1 MRRLTVP
8 LALVVSAAAAAVA
21 LAASPP
27 VADTGPA
34 TGVGQTEATLTAK
47 VDPQGSATSVRFD
60 LGTSTSYGLQSA
72 AKDAGSGTGTVTVEI
87 PVQGLSADTTYHYRV
102 VATSD
107 GGTTNGADATF
118 KTAAVPPAVTAPS
131 VSTTGAREGTPT
143 GMTILGRINPHG
155 AATSWHVDYGPT
167 TSYGSSTPSGD
178 LGDGQST
185 LSVRTRIEGL
195 TPGRRYHYRIVATN
209 AKGTTSGGDHTF
221 VTTSTPTAAT
231 LSADPNPVTYGRP
244 VVLTG
249 KLAGSRTRGVRV
261 RLQTTAFPFSSPF
274 ADTLAPQTS
283 SSSGSYSF
291 TLPALTL
298 TTRALVIADGTPS
311 ILSPT
316 IVLRSAVRAG
326 IRSISRTRSGSVKVS
341 GRLTPHTANGFAA
354 LQRQGSNGRWLPLK
368 RARPAA
374 DGRYTVTLRARRA
387 AMLVRVVGVPRDGGG
402 HVTGISRTV
411 KIAGHRSR

>member
-1 MRRLTVP
+1 MRRLAVL
-8 LALVVSAAAAAVA
+8 LALAVSLCAAPVA

-27 VADTGPA
+27 VAETGPA
-34 TGVGQTEATLTAK
+34 TGVGQTQATLTAT

-60 LGTSTSYGLQSA
+60 LGTSTAYGLQST
-72 AKDAGSGTGTVTVEI
+72 AKDAGSGTGTATVEI
-87 PVQGLSADTTYHYRV
+87 PVQGLTAATTYHYRV
-102 VATSD
+102 VAISD
-107 GGTTNGADATF
+107 GGTTTGADATLT
-118 KTAAVPPAVTAPS
+118 TAAVSPAVAAPS

-143 GMTILGRINPHG
+143 GMTILGRINPRG

-167 TSYGSSTPSGD
+167 TSYRSHTPSAD
-178 LGDGQST
+178 LGAGQST

-195 TPGRRYHYRIVATN
+195 SAGKRYHYRIVATN
-209 AKGTTSGGDHTF
+209 AKGTTRGGDHTF
-221 VTTSTPTAAT
+221 VTTTTPTSAI

-249 KLAGSRTRGVRV
+249 KLGGSRTRGVRV

-274 ADTLAPQTS
+274 ADTLAPVTS

-298 TTRALVIADGTPS
+298 TTRALVIADGTPP

-326 IRSISRTRSGSVKVS
+326 IRSIRRTRSGAVKIS
-341 GRLTPHTANGFAA
+341 GRLTPYTRNGFAA

-374 DGRYTVTLRARRA
+374 DGRYTVTLRPRRA
-387 AMLVRVVGVPRDGGG
+387 PMLVRVVGVPHDGGG
-402 HVTGISRTV
+402 HVTGVSRTV
-411 KIAGHRSR
+411 KVAGHRSR